1 MDMKSGAYK
10 KSLTADVSALHKVVH
25 SQKTGETPCVPSKHE
40 RLLQEL
46 RVLQMALKD
55 LNKAFLQRE
64 IIIREKNEKIEALEK
79 ELTRYK

>member
-1 MDMKSGAYK
+1 MRDIC
-10 KSLTADVSALHKVVH
+10 H
-25 SQKTGETPCVPSKHE
+25 QK
-40 RLLQEL
+40 LLDEL
-46 RVLQMALKD
+46 NVYQRALKD